1 MRGTSHYCAGRSH
14 NISNKKV
21 VFCILRRLVYVKLE
35 YSESEM
41 KRLTV
46 MLSVTSL
53 LLLGA
58 YRQVGYAQQ
67 PTRPPQ
73 AMGHAD
79 PIIGA
84 WKLDV
89 DKSTNPTAEAEILT
103 ITPQGDEFKLTFVAT
118 QSNGY
123 NPHYEVVTD
132 LKGTV
137 SKPTDSGKPM
147 NDAWR
152 FSRNEPTVFVQEGV
166 GPFGGWKKEY
176 AVSADGKTL
185 TVRDLPGNS
194 KIIAG
199 KIDSKGVIHPV
210 QHVLVFEK
218 ITESEGQRL
227 IKEMVESDAAEK
239 ALGAERAA
247 AQAALDAVACSMA
260 PGQTAAP
267 ESTANQSAWHEYICP
282 KDGFA
287 ITIPNAPQKQSLQRV
302 NFYKLFMT
310 EDESIV
316 AQLWVSAEP
325 VDCAARLRE
334 MQAMVNR
341 GAGTKETTFQGRPG
355 FESVDVHTNGPTYL
369 LYDLDQCLANRT
381 YRFHARWLT
390 DHPKPEE
397 VTRIFDSFRLL
408 TKENNQ

>member
-1 MRGTSHYCAGRSH
+1 
-14 NISNKKV
+14 
-21 VFCILRRLVYVKLE
+21 
-35 YSESEM
+35 M

-46 MLSVTSL
+46 RLFVTCL
-53 LLLGA
+53 LLLSV
-58 YRQVGYAQQ
+58 YLPVGYAQQ
-67 PTRPPQ
+67 STAPPQ
-73 AMGHAD
+73 ATRPAAD
-79 PIIGA
+79 PIVGA
-84 WKLDV
+84 WKLDI

-103 ITPQGDEFKLTFVAT
+103 IVPQGDEFKLTFMAT

-132 LKGTV
+132 MKGTI

-152 FSRNEPTVFVQEGV
+152 FSRNEPNVFVQEGV
-166 GPFGGWKKEY
+166 GPFGGWKREY

-185 TVRDLPGNS
+185 TVHDFPGNS
-194 KIIAG
+194 KIIVG
-199 KIDSKGVIHPV
+199 KRDSNGVIHPV
-210 QHVLVFEK
+210 QHLLVFEK
-218 ITESEGQRL
+218 ISESEGQNL
-227 IKEMVESDAAEK
+227 TQKMADSDAAQK
-239 ALGAERAA
+239 ALAAEKTA

-260 PGQTAAP
+260 PGQTGAP
-267 ESTANQSAWHEYICP
+267 ESITNQSAWHEYICP
-282 KDGFA
+282 KDGFV
-287 ITIPNAPQKQSLQRV
+287 ISLPNAPKKQSMRS
-302 NFYKLFMT
+302 NFYKLFLA

-325 VDCAARLRE
+325 VDCTAWLRE
-334 MQAMVNR
+334 MQALVNR
-341 GAGTKETTFQGRPG
+341 PIPPGAISGTMKTTFQGRPG
-355 FESVDVHTNGPTYL
+355 FESVDAHTNGPTYL
-369 LYDLDQCLANRT
+369 LYDLNQCLGNKT

>member
-1 MRGTSHYCAGRSH
+1 M
-14 NISNKKV
+14 
-21 VFCILRRLVYVKLE
+21 KL
-35 YSESEM
+35 
-41 KRLTV
+41 LTV
-46 MLSVTSL
+46 KSFLASLILLASLS
-53 LLLGA
+53 A
-58 YRQVGYAQQ
+58 VGYAQQ
-67 PTRPPQ
+67 PTTPPQ
-73 AMGHAD
+73 ATQTAAD
-79 PIIGA
+79 PIVGA
-84 WKLDV
+84 WKLDI

-103 ITPQGDEFKLTFVAT
+103 IVPQGDEFKLTFMAR

-132 LKGTV
+132 MKGTI

-152 FSRNEPTVFVQEGV
+152 FSRNEPYVFVEEGV

-185 TVRDLPGNS
+185 TVHELPGNS
-194 KIIAG
+194 KIIVG
-199 KIDSKGVIHPV
+199 KRDSNGVIHPV

-218 ITESEGQRL
+218 ISESEGQSL
-227 IKEMVESDAAEK
+227 TQKMADSDATQKALVAEK
-239 ALGAERAA
+239 TV

-267 ESTANQSAWHEYICP
+267 ESIANQSAWHEYICP

-287 ITIPNAPQKQSLQRV
+287 ISLPNAPQKQSLQRS
-302 NFYKLFMT
+302 NSYKLFLA

-325 VDCAARLRE
+325 VSCKAWLRE
-334 MQAMVNR
+334 MQAMVNQPLPSGAIR
-341 GAGTKETTFQGRPG
+341 GTTEITFQGRSA
-355 FESVDVHTNGPTYL
+355 FETVDTHTNGPTYL
-369 LYDLDQCLANRT
+369 LNDVNQCLGNRT

-390 DHPKPEE
+390 GHPKPEE

-408 TKENNQ
+408 TKESNQ

>member
-1 MRGTSHYCAGRSH
+1 M
-14 NISNKKV
+14 KK
-21 VFCILRRLVYVKLE
+21 
-35 YSESEM
+35 
-41 KRLTV
+41 
-46 MLSVTSL
+46 TSL
-53 LLLGA
+53 MLFVVLLGA
-58 YRQVGYAQQ
+58 VLSGESTPQQVSVQ
-67 PTRPPQ
+67 PD
-73 AMGHAD
+73 AD
-79 PIIGA
+79 PILGA

-118 QSNGY
+118 QSNRY

-132 LKGTV
+132 MKGAI

-152 FSRNEPTVFVQEGV
+152 FARNEPNVFVQESL

-185 TVRDLPGNS
+185 TVHELPGNS
-194 KIIAG
+194 RIITG
-199 KIDSKGVIHPV
+199 RIDSKGVIHPV

-218 ITESEGQRL
+218 ISESEGQRL
-227 IKEMVESDAAEK
+227 IKEMVDSDAAQK

-260 PGQTAAP
+260 PGQTVAP

-282 KDGFA
+282 KDAFA

-325 VDCAARLRE
+325 ANCTTWLGSQRNLINRRLP
-334 MQAMVNR
+334 AGVIR
-341 GAGTKETTFQGRPG
+341 GTVETTFQGQPA
-355 FESVDVHTNGPTYL
+355 FETLDTHTNGPTYL
-369 LYDLDQCLANRT
+369 LYDLNQCLGNRT

-390 DHPKPEE
+390 GQPKPGE
-397 VTRIFDSFRLL
+397 VSRIFNSFRLV
-408 TKENNQ
+408 TGENNQ